1 MMKDQ
6 PIPTTIDDYISGFSE
21 EIQRRLKEIRAT
33 IRAAAPEA
41 KEAIKYSMPTFVLH
55 RNLVH
60 FAAHTNHI
68 GFYPAPSGI
77 DMFKEE
83 LARYKGAK
91 GSVQFPYEEPVP
103 LELIRKIV
111 TFRVQEEFSKAESKS
126 KKKKERS

>member
-21 EIQRRLKEIRAT
+21 EIQRKLKEIRA
-33 IRAAAPEA
+33 IILAAAPEA

-55 RNLVH
+55 GNLVH

-91 GSVQFPYEEPVP
+91 GSAQFPYEEPVP

-111 TFRVQEEFSKAESKS
+111 TFRVQEDISKAESKS
-126 KKKKERS
+126 KKKQERS